1 MPNQTL
7 ARRYATAV
15 FQLAREAAKIDA
27 IQRDLHGFTAALDT
41 DRSVRKFFESP
52 VVDRKQKTA
61 IVAEAFSKLDPIAL
75 HTVLLLIRKRRE
87 TMVDEIVAQFDVL
100 EREARGARPLRIAS
114 ARELSKGELDAIVA
128 RLAAAYKTTFD
139 VDQSVDP
146 ALIGGVRITL
156 GDIQADG
163 SVAGRLDDIARLLST
178 N

>member
-1 MPNQTL
+1 MPNETL

-15 FQLAREAAKIDA
+15 FQLAQEAGKIDVV
-27 IQRDLHGFTAALDT
+27 QGNLHDFIRVLDA
-41 DRSVRKFFESP
+41 DQNVRKFFRSP
-52 VVDRKQKTA
+52 VVDRKDKEK
-61 IVAEAFSKLDPIAL
+61 IVGDAFSKLDPIAL

-87 TMVDEIVAQFDVL
+87 NAVEEIVTQFDVL
-100 EREARGARPLRIAS
+100 ERAARGARPLRIAS
-114 ARELSKGELDAIVA
+114 ARELSKGELDTIVS
-128 RLAAAYKTTFD
+128 RLATAYKTTFD

-163 SVAGRLDDIARLLST
+163 TVAGRLDDIARLLST